1 MSRTKNRLA
10 FVAGVVSL
18 AVLATACG
26 SSKSSTSAA
35 PTTAAAAAGASTT
48 AAAGGASTTQPA
60 GSAAATTAAAG
71 ATAAA
76 APTADLKASLQA
88 SGSTLQKAY
97 EDEAIIAFTG
107 KNKGVAIVY
116 AGGGSGKGRTDL
128 STKTV
133 DFAGSDSPYKDE
145 DLAKNQGGDVLYFP
159 ILLGPITVSYNLGGV
174 DKLQLSAPTIAK
186 IFSRTIKTWDDA
198 AIAAD
203 NPGVKLPATAITVV
217 HRSDGSGTTDNFT
230 KFLVAGGG
238 ADWTLKSGSTVE
250 WPADTTAGN
259 GNAGVAQAVK
269 ATDGA
274 IGYVD
279 LSDAVAGDLKF
290 ASVKNK
296 AGKVVEPTSQAGS
309 AAGDGVTVK
318 DNLTFSSVWAD
329 GDAAYPITAPSWII
343 VYAKQTDAAKAAA
356 LKAYVKYL
364 LTDGQKTL
372 KDLDYAPL
380 PASLQAK
387 AVAQLDKIV
396 AG

>member
-10 FVAGVVSL
+10 FVAAIVSL

-35 PTTAAAAAGASTT
+35 PTTT
-48 AAAGGASTTQPA
+48 AAAGGASTTQAA
-60 GSAAATTAAAG
+60 GSAATTAAGAATTAAA
-71 ATAAA
+71 
-76 APTADLKASLQA
+76 PVADLKASLQA

-107 KNKGVAIVY
+107 KNKGVTIVY

-159 ILLGPITVSYNLGGV
+159 ILLAPITVSYNVGGV

-198 AIAAD
+198 AIVAD
-203 NPGVKLPATAITVV
+203 NPGAKLPATAITVV

-250 WPADTTAGN
+250 WPVDTTAGN

-279 LSDAVAGDLKF
+279 LSDAVAGGLKF

-296 AGKVVEPTSQAGS
+296 AGKFVEPTSQAGS

-329 GDAAYPITAPSWII
+329 GDGSYPITAPSWVI

-364 LTDGQKTL
+364 LTDGQQPL

>member
-10 FVAGVVSL
+10 FVAAIVSL

-35 PTTAAAAAGASTT
+35 
-48 AAAGGASTTQPA
+48 
-60 GSAAATTAAAG
+60 ATTAAA
-71 ATAAA
+71 
-76 APTADLKASLQA
+76 PVADLKASLQA
-88 SGSTLQKAY
+88 SGSTLQKAF
-97 EDEAIIAFTG
+97 EDEAITAFTG
-107 KNKGVAIVY
+107 KSKGVAIVY

-128 STKTV
+128 STRTV

-159 ILLGPITVSYNLGGV
+159 ILLGPITVSYNVGGV

-203 NPGVKLPATAITVV
+203 NPGAKLPATAITVV

-238 ADWTLKSGSTVE
+238 ADWALKSGSTVE

-279 LSDAVAGDLKF
+279 LSDAVAGGLKF

-296 AGKVVEPTSQAGS
+296 AGKFVEPTSEAGS
-309 AAGDGVTVK
+309 TAGDGVTVK

-329 GDAAYPITAPSWII
+329 GDGSYPITAPSWVI
-343 VYAKQTDAAKAAA
+343 VYAKQTDVAKTAA
-356 LKAYVKYL
+356 LKAYLNYL

-387 AVAQLDKIV
+387 AIAQLAKIV